1 MWWYVIQV
9 APRSKQIYEEK
20 EIIEIV
26 EFVSPNNQ
34 GSTSSHDGT
43 EVAVLV
49 DNQIDHEDDHDDLEA
64 EDINDDL
71 DSPYEADESENQV
84 DWHLLNDDE
93 FSGELDIFIDI
104 FAQQDLQ
111 ADENIDD

>member
-1 MWWYVIQV
+1 M
-9 APRSKQIYEEK
+9 
-20 EIIEIV
+20 
-26 EFVSPNNQ
+26 
-34 GSTSSHDGT
+34 
-43 EVAVLV
+43 LV

-64 EDINDDL
+64 AEDINDDL
-71 DSPYEADESENQV
+71 DLPYEADESENQV

-111 ADENIDD
+111 ADDENIDDHI